1 MDEFQRVCLL
11 DELRPGQGRMVVVGG
26 SPVCLFR
33 IGDDVFALDDRCP
46 HAGASL
52 ARGYLEDGVVR
63 CRIHHWGFRIHDG
76 VYVDEDNPRCN
87 ARPIPVRVIDGQVAV
102 AMPKPSPDSGT

>member
-1 MDEFQRVCLL
+1 MF
-11 DELRPGQGRMVVVGG
+11 VVDG

-33 IGDDVFALDDRCP
+33 VNDKVFALDDRCP

-52 ARGYLEDGVVR
+52 ARGYVEGEVVR
-63 CRIHHWGFRIHDG
+63 CRIHHWGFRIQDG

-87 ARPIPVRVIDGQVAV
+87 AISIPVKVVDGQVAI
-102 AMPKPSPDSGT
+102 ALHKS